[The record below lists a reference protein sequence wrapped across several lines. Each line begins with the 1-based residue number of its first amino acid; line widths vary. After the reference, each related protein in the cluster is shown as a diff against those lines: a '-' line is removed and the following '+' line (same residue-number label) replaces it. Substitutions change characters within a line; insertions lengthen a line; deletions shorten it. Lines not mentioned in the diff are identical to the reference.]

1 MNQGRPQI
9 SRFTMSFPM
18 QVALICDIPP
28 YLHKPRILHCIPSYS
43 HDFIF
48 DIHCTCLILFTYSL
62 THHIHTISF
71 PVYHHKMLS
80 LKKQIPVSFT
90 MKPLRN
96 PAAPAHHC
104 CQMKMPSEE
113 RGSNLASSTG
123 GLLVE
128 VFLSVRQLQVVISSL
143 HDIWVHS
150 TGEPNRNQ

>member
-1 MNQGRPQI
+1 MVSFILVLSHNLGNYFKRSFFLVI
-9 SRFTMSFPM
+9 GGSRHTY
-18 QVALICDIPP
+18 ICLFFH
-28 YLHKPRILHCIPSYS
+28 Y
-43 HDFIF
+43 
-48 DIHCTCLILFTYSL
+48 TCLILFTYSL
-62 THHIHTISF
+62 THHIHNISF

-90 MKPLRN
+90 MKPFRK